1 MSFPAKLHPSHR
13 ALRAKRGS
21 KAGGCRLSRQWV
33 GAPRRYERRSP
44 RSAPPAH
51 VGLRPATVPGKRS
64 QAEGRDG
71 EGRSRWVR
79 GCPLHRQPLPCALRA
94 RRRRRPARRGPEV
107 GRPGLCCGAR
117 PDPTA
122 PRTCANTLP
131 ILPSATRAHARMNI
145 PVPLPPDPP
154 ARRPHR
160 PVPPRTR
167 GSPSQNWPTCCFAA
181 EDGRSGR
188 RGPRPHAPPRR
199 TAGPAAKMARRVDGA
214 AEDGRP
220 AGGRLRTSAVV
231 FAFSDTTT
239 PSLTA
244 QPILGN
250 AFLSPVAPP
259 RLGVSWAGAREI
271 LPSA

>member
-1 MSFPAKLHPSHR
+1 MRSWAPAKIAEPEAPLPAKLHPSRR
-13 ALRAKRGS
+13 ALQAKRGS
-21 KAGGCRLSRQWV
+21 KAGGCRSSRLWV
-33 GAPRRYERRSP
+33 EPPRRRERRCP

-145 PVPLPPDPP
+145 PVPLPPDP
-154 ARRPHR
+154 AACRPHR
-160 PVPPRTR
+160 PVAPRTR
-167 GSPSQNWPTCCFAA
+167 GSPPQNWPTCCFGPKTGLGSAKTPTTWAA
-181 EDGRSGR
+181 
-188 RGPRPHAPPRR
+188 RR
-199 TAGPAAKMARRVDGA
+199 TAHRGPQETPEDRREGA
-214 AEDGRP
+214 P
-220 AGGRLRTSAVV
+220 C
-231 FAFSDTTT
+231 
-239 PSLTA
+239 
-244 QPILGN
+244 
-250 AFLSPVAPP
+250 P
-259 RLGVSWAGAREI
+259 RQQSSMRSCGQ
-271 LPSA
+271 